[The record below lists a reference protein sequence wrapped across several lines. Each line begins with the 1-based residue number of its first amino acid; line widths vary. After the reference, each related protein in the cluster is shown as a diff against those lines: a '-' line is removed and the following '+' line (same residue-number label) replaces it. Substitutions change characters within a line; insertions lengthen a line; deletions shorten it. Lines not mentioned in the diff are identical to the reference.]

1 MSYANFVLYSSVI
14 PNPPRYDKDKET
26 SRDKQPKRS
35 GMTFS
40 ELLGTL
46 KQMPM

>member
-14 PNPPRYDKDKET
+14 PNPPKYDKATTQDG
-26 SRDKQPKRS
+26 QPKRS